1 MDVMALQMKT
11 RATKSNFV
19 IGGMLAVVPIN
30 QNIIEILARRCGFNV
45 MVAVERITKLPK
57 PQDIC
62 RSSLGT
68 NDLGGLGNEQDVLA
82 IGVVDEKGL
91 LSVFLGDNED
101 VIELKRLFG
110 KDPIDAVHITA
121 LVSYQEIVVCLGVK
135 NVLDVN
141 ILLGKVDTLESRGAR
156 TTPADIL
163 GEACNH
169 NVIDLLQA
177 VGLEGLTGS

>member
-1 MDVMALQMKT
+1 
-11 RATKSNFV
+11 
-19 IGGMLAVVPIN
+19 ML
-30 QNIIEILARRCGFNV
+30 
-45 MVAVERITKLPK
+45 
-57 PQDIC
+57 
-62 RSSLGT
+62 
-68 NDLGGLGNEQDVLA
+68 
-82 IGVVDEKGL
+82 DEKGL
-91 LSVFLGDNED
+91 LGILLGDNED

-141 ILLGKVDTLESRGAR
+141 ILLGKVNPLESRGAR
-156 TTPADIL
+156 ATPADVL
-163 GEACNH
+163 GEGCNQ